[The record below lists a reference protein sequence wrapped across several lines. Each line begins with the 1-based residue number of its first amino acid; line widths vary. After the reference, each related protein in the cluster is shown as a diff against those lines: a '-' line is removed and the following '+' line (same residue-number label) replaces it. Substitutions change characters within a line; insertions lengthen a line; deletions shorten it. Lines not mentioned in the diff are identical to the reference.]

1 MTDIQLTAEE
11 IAALKKFRAA
21 QKAKAEKEAKAN
33 MPGFSFR
40 FEMND
45 GESVIWSGK
54 APDADIAFAMATA
67 KATSE
72 NGSGILDHCK
82 RLYQPKGRKRV
93 DPVESSLV
101 QLDDVQ
107 EGEEQAA

>member
-1 MTDIQLTAEE
+1 MTVELTEAEL
-11 IAALKKFRAA
+11 AALEKFRAA

-33 MPGFSFR
+33 LPGFSFR

-54 APDADIAFAMATA
+54 AADMDAAFALAQA
-67 KATSE
+67 KANSE

-82 RLYQPKGRKRV
+82 RLYQPKGRKRIDV
-93 DPVESSLV
+93 VASSLV
-101 QLDDVQ
+101 
-107 EGEEQAA
+107 EGTTEGGEEEQAA